1 MPMDR
6 FYIGPYDKNSGL
18 VNAIKP
24 FYVNDKAFQFLN
36 NAYQWRDSVRKRF
49 GSRWLG
55 NTQQSTRLR
64 VNVGAYSTFVGTTD
78 SITGNASGTI
88 PNANWMIGSYF
99 VIGAETDTV
108 ASSAAGAQP
117 MTSTG
122 PSVTHT
128 FNFATGAFNFAGAP
142 VGTAIYFFYNTPT
155 TDGAGNATG
164 VVPGVDFAIGQ
175 MFSIGTNLYT
185 VWQNGALK
193 NTGAGTGTYNTT
205 TGVFSFTG
213 APINSIIY
221 FYPATPVMGFVDY
234 ENGGDEFDQ
243 TIAFDTQFSYL
254 YNNGT
259 IGWERIAAE
268 ASAGAAI
275 WSGSNSQFFW
285 GTSYNGVNAFDYDVY
300 VTNYDQTEKM
310 RVLSTVAAVPT
321 WDFFYP
327 QIQDIASGGSPALTI
342 YLQSARMII
351 PFKNRLLVFG
361 TWELETDATPTTTL
375 RSYPFRMRWSQ
386 EGSPLDA
393 TAWRQDIPGKG
404 SGLDN
409 ELNEA
414 FTSVRFVKDRLI
426 VFCETATFEVA
437 YQDNAIRPFQL
448 RQVNNQ
454 YGAESTFSV
463 VGFDRYALAIGD
475 VGVMACTGANV
486 ERIDSSIPDEVFK
499 IHQINGGIERV
510 YGIRDYFT
518 EMAYWTFPDETATS
532 VFPYP
537 KKILVFNYASNT
549 WAFNDD
555 SFTAFGYFQP
565 TTGVT
570 WDSTEITWDD
580 DVSWDSGSNK
590 ALFRN
595 VIAGNQEG
603 WTMLID
609 RDDTTNAPALQ
620 ITNITISLFSNITF
634 TVIDYNMKVGDYF
647 YIDGI
652 TGTGNLTALNGI
664 IQVIRTQDPSDPNTF
679 TFIAFQA
686 DGITPILLSGTYS
699 GGGTI
704 SRVSNI
710 QIATK
715 AYNFYAN
722 KGYNAGVNQVNF
734 LVDKT
739 SGGSILVDW
748 FISNSD
754 VNMVQASGRPFGN
767 GSLLGTSVL
776 ETFASPRVPFEATQA
791 QLWHQIYI
799 NAQGNYVQLGMY
811 FDDVLMRDEDVR
823 IADFRLYAMIF
834 FASPTGNLR

>member
-1 MPMDR
+1 MDR

-18 VNAIKP
+18 VNAVKP

-36 NAYQWRDSVRKRF
+36 NAYQWRESVRKRF

-64 VNVGAYSTFVGTTD
+64 VLVGTTAA
-78 SITGNASGTI
+78 ITGN
-88 PNANWMIGSYF
+88 F
-99 VIGAETDTV
+99 
-108 ASSAAGAQP
+108 SAT
-117 MTSTG
+117 M
-122 PSVTHT
+122 
-128 FNFATGAFNFAGAP
+128 
-142 VGTAIYFFYNTPT
+142 
-155 TDGAGNATG
+155 
-164 VVPGVDFAIGQ
+164 PGVIWKIGQ
-175 MFSIGTNLYT
+175 MFSIGTTLFT
-185 VWQNGALK
+185 VYQANGATKTTGTATATYNTANGALVITGN
-193 NTGAGTGTYNTT
+193 NTNPLTS
-205 TGVFSFTG
+205 V
-213 APINSIIY
+213 Y
-221 FYPATPVMGFVDY
+221 FYPAQPVMGLVDY
-234 ENGGDEFDQ
+234 ENGGDEFDL

-254 YNNGT
+254 YNTGT

-268 ASAGAAI
+268 ANAGAAT

-285 GTSYNGVNAFDYDVY
+285 GTSYNGINAFDYDVY
-300 VTNYDQTEKM
+300 VTNYHETEKM

-321 WDFFYP
+321 WDYFYP
-327 QIQDIASGGSPALTI
+327 KIQDIATGGTPALTI
-342 YLQSARMII
+342 FLQSARMII

-361 TWELETDATPTTTL
+361 TWENESPDGLAFTL
-375 RSYPFRMRWSQ
+375 RQYPFRMRWSA
-386 EGSPLDA
+386 EASPLA
-393 TAWRQDIPGKG
+393 TDAWRQDIPGQG

-437 YQDNAIRPFQL
+437 YQDNQLRPFQL
-448 RQVNNQ
+448 RQINNE

-486 ERIDSSIPDEVFK
+486 ERIDSNIPDEVFK

-537 KKILVFNYASNT
+537 KKILVYNYATNT

-590 ALFRN
+590 AQFRN

-609 RDDTTNAPALQ
+609 RDDTTNSPALQ
-620 ITNITISLFSNITF
+620 ITNLTISNLF
-634 TVIDYNMKVGDYF
+634 TVTITAVDYNMNVGDYI
-647 YIDGI
+647 YLSGI
-652 TGTGNLTALNGI
+652 TGTGNLTDLNGT
-664 IQVIRTQDPSDPNTF
+664 IQAIFTQDASDANTF
-679 TFIAFQA
+679 TFVALQS
-686 DGITPILLSGTYS
+686 DGFTPINLAGTYS
-699 GGGTI
+699 GGGMIT
-704 SRVSNI
+704 RVSRL

-715 AYNFYAN
+715 AFNFYAT
-722 KGYNAGVNQVNF
+722 KGYNASINQVNF
-734 LVDKT
+734 LVEAT
-739 SGGSILVDW
+739 TGGKILADW
-748 FISNSD
+748 FISNSL
-754 VNMVQASGRPFGN
+754 VNMVAASSKPFGT
-767 GSLLGTSVL
+767 GCLLGTSVL
-776 ETFASPRVPFEATQA
+776 ETSPYVRERFEATQA
-791 QLWHQIYI
+791 QLWHQVYI
-799 NAQGNYVQLGMY
+799 NAQGEYIAIGLY
-811 FDDVLMRDEDVR
+811 FDDLLMRSESVR
-823 IADFRLYAMIF
+823 IADFKLYAMLF
-834 FASPTGNLR
+834 LASRAGNLR

>member
-1 MPMDR
+1 MDR

-18 VNAIKP
+18 VNSVRP

-64 VNVGAYSTFVGTTD
+64 IDLGGFNVQVGTTNGSGD
-78 SITGNASGTI
+78 LSGTVPGI
-88 PNANWMIGSYF
+88 TFNVGQRF

-108 ASSAAGAQP
+108 TSGAAGAQP
-117 MTSTG
+117 MTRTGGSST
-122 PSVTHT
+122 THT
-128 FNFATGAFNFAGAP
+128 FNIGTGAFVLVGAPANTPVYFFFNTTTTSGAGA
-142 VGTAIYFFYNTPT
+142 A
-155 TDGAGNATG
+155 AG

-175 MFSIGTNLYT
+175 MFSIGSQLYT

-193 NTGAGTGTYNTT
+193 TTGAGAGTYNLT
-205 TGVFSFTG
+205 TGAYSITG
-213 APINSIIY
+213 APISTPVY
-221 FYPATPVMGFVDY
+221 FYPAQPVMGFVDY
-234 ENGGDEFDQ
+234 ENGGDEFDL

-254 YNNGT
+254 YNTGT

-268 ASAGAAI
+268 ANAGAAT

-285 GTSYNGVNAFDYDVY
+285 GTSYNGINAFDYDVY
-300 VTNYDQTEKM
+300 VINYHETEKM

-321 WDFFYP
+321 WDYFYP
-327 QIQDIASGGSPALTI
+327 QIQDIATGGTPTLTI
-342 YLQSARMII
+342 FLQSARMII

-361 TWELETDATPTTTL
+361 TWENESPDGMAFTL
-375 RSYPFRMRWSQ
+375 RQYPFRMRWSA
-386 EGSPLDA
+386 EASPLA
-393 TAWRQDIPGKG
+393 TDAWRQDIPGQG

-437 YQDNAIRPFQL
+437 YQDNQLRPFQL
-448 RQVNNQ
+448 RQINNE

-486 ERIDSSIPDEVFK
+486 ERIDSNIPDEVFK

-537 KKILVFNYASNT
+537 KKILVYNYATNT

-590 ALFRN
+590 AQFRN

-609 RDDTTNAPALQ
+609 RDDTTNSPALQ
-620 ITNITISLFSNITF
+620 ITNLTISNLF
-634 TVIDYNMKVGDYF
+634 TVTITAVDYNMNVGDYI
-647 YIDGI
+647 YLSGI
-652 TGTGNLTALNGI
+652 TGTGNLTDLNGT
-664 IQVIRTQDPSDPNTF
+664 IQAIFTQDASDANTF
-679 TFIAFQA
+679 TFVALQS
-686 DGITPILLSGTYS
+686 DGFTPINLAGTYS
-699 GGGTI
+699 GGGMIT
-704 SRVSNI
+704 RVSRL

-715 AYNFYAN
+715 AFNFYAT
-722 KGYNAGVNQVNF
+722 KGYNASINQVNF
-734 LVDKT
+734 LVEAT
-739 SGGSILVDW
+739 TGGKILADW
-748 FISNSD
+748 FISNSL
-754 VNMVQASGRPFGN
+754 VNMVAASSKPFGT
-767 GSLLGTSVL
+767 GCLLGTSVL
-776 ETFASPRVPFEATQA
+776 ETSPYVRERFEATQA
-791 QLWHQIYI
+791 QLWHQVYI
-799 NAQGNYVQLGMY
+799 NAQGEYIAIGLY
-811 FDDVLMRDEDVR
+811 FDDLLMRSESVR
-823 IADFRLYAMIF
+823 IADFKLYAMLF
-834 FASPTGNLR
+834 LASRAGNLR

>member
-18 VNAIKP
+18 VNAVKP
-24 FYVNDKAFQFLN
+24 FYLNDKAFQFLN

-64 VNVGAYSTFVGTTD
+64 VLVGTTAAV
-78 SITGNASGTI
+78 SGNFTVNVRTFTG
-88 PNANWMIGSYF
+88 
-99 VIGAETDTV
+99 D
-108 ASSAAGAQP
+108 AALP
-117 MTSTG
+117 L
-122 PSVTHT
+122 
-128 FNFATGAFNFAGAP
+128 N
-142 VGTAIYFFYNTPT
+142 
-155 TDGAGNATG
+155 
-164 VVPGVDFAIGQ
+164 IGQ
-175 MFSIGTNLYT
+175 MFSVGTTLFT
-185 VWQNGALK
+185 VFQA
-193 NTGAGTGTYNTT
+193 AGSTKTTGTATATYDTA
-205 TGVFSFTG
+205 TGVIVITG
-213 APINSIIY
+213 NNTNPLTSVY
-221 FYPATPVMGFVDY
+221 FYPALPVMGFVDY
-234 ENGGDEFDQ
+234 ENGGDEFDL
-243 TIAFDTQFSYL
+243 TIAFDTHFSYL

-268 ASAGAAI
+268 VTPGAAI
-275 WSGSNSQFFW
+275 WAGSNSQFFW
-285 GTSYNGVNAFDYDVY
+285 GYSSNGINAFDYDVY
-300 VTNYDQTEKM
+300 VTNYNQAEKM
-310 RVLSTVAAVPT
+310 RVLSEVATVPT

-327 QIQDIASGGSPALTI
+327 QIQDVATGGTPTLTI

-361 TWELETDATPTTTL
+361 TFELETTTAPVTTL

-386 EGSPLDA
+386 EGSPLAAD
-393 TAWRQDIPGKG
+393 AWRQDIPGKG

-414 FTSVRFVKDRLI
+414 FTSVKFVKDRLI

-437 YQDNAIRPFQL
+437 YQDNQLRPFQL
-448 RQVNNQ
+448 RQINNE

-486 ERIDSSIPDEVFK
+486 ERIDNSIPDEVFK

-510 YGIRDYFT
+510 FGIRDYFT

-537 KKILVFNYASNT
+537 KKVLVYNYATNT

-570 WDSTEITWDD
+570 WDSTEVTWDD

-620 ITNITISLFSNITF
+620 ITNLTVSAFSNVTITA
-634 TVIDYNMKVGDYF
+634 IDYNMKVGDYF
-647 YIDGI
+647 YLSGI
-652 TGTGNLTALNGI
+652 TGTGNLTDLNGT
-664 IQVIRTQDPSDPNTF
+664 IQAIRTQDPSDANTF
-679 TFIAFQA
+679 TFIAFQP
-686 DGITPILLSGTYS
+686 DGITPILLAGTYS
-699 GGGTI
+699 GGGTLT
-704 SRVSNI
+704 RVSNI

-715 AYNFYAN
+715 AFNFYAT
-722 KGYNAGVNQVNF
+722 KGYNASVNQVNF
-734 LVDKT
+734 LVDAT
-739 SGGSILVDW
+739 TGGKILVDW

-754 VNMVQASGRPFGN
+754 NSMVKDSGRPFGN

-776 ETFASPRVPFEATQA
+776 QTSPYVRENFEATQA
-791 QLWHQIYI
+791 QLWHQLYI
-799 NAQGNYVQLGMY
+799 NAQGNYIQLGLY
-811 FDDVLMRDEDVR
+811 FDDILSRDEAVR

-834 FASPTGNLR
+834 VASRTGSLR

>member
-1 MPMDR
+1 MDR

-18 VNAIKP
+18 VNAVKP

-64 VNVGAYSTFVGTTD
+64 VLVGTTAA
-78 SITGNASGTI
+78 ITGN
-88 PNANWMIGSYF
+88 F
-99 VIGAETDTV
+99 
-108 ASSAAGAQP
+108 SAT
-117 MTSTG
+117 M
-122 PSVTHT
+122 
-128 FNFATGAFNFAGAP
+128 
-142 VGTAIYFFYNTPT
+142 
-155 TDGAGNATG
+155 
-164 VVPGVDFAIGQ
+164 PGVIWKIGQ
-175 MFSIGTNLYT
+175 MFSIGTTLFT
-185 VWQNGALK
+185 VYQANGATKTTGTATATYNTANGALVITGN
-193 NTGAGTGTYNTT
+193 NTNPLTS
-205 TGVFSFTG
+205 V
-213 APINSIIY
+213 Y
-221 FYPATPVMGFVDY
+221 FYPAQPVMGLVDY
-234 ENGGDEFDQ
+234 ENGGDEFDL

-254 YNNGT
+254 YNTGT

-268 ASAGAAI
+268 ANAGAAT

-285 GTSYNGVNAFDYDVY
+285 GTSYNGINAFDYDVY
-300 VTNYDQTEKM
+300 VTNYHETEKM

-321 WDFFYP
+321 WDYFYP
-327 QIQDIASGGSPALTI
+327 KIQDIATGGTPALTI
-342 YLQSARMII
+342 FLQSARMII

-375 RSYPFRMRWSQ
+375 RSYPFRMRWSA
-386 EGSPLDA
+386 EASPLA
-393 TAWRQDIPGKG
+393 TDAWRQDIPGQG

-437 YQDNAIRPFQL
+437 YQDNQLRPFQL
-448 RQVNNQ
+448 RQINNE

-486 ERIDSSIPDEVFK
+486 ERIDSNIPDEVFK

-537 KKILVFNYASNT
+537 KKILVYNYATNT

-590 ALFRN
+590 AQFRN

-609 RDDTTNAPALQ
+609 RDDTTNSPALQ
-620 ITNITISLFSNITF
+620 ITNLTISNLF
-634 TVIDYNMKVGDYF
+634 TVTITAVDYNMNVGDYI
-647 YIDGI
+647 YLSGI
-652 TGTGNLTALNGI
+652 TGTGNLTDLNGT
-664 IQVIRTQDPSDPNTF
+664 IQAIFTQDASDANTF
-679 TFIAFQA
+679 TFVALQS
-686 DGITPILLSGTYS
+686 DGFTPINLAGTYS
-699 GGGTI
+699 GGGMIT
-704 SRVSNI
+704 RVSRL

-715 AYNFYAN
+715 AFNFYAT
-722 KGYNAGVNQVNF
+722 KGYNASINQVNF
-734 LVDKT
+734 LVEAT
-739 SGGSILVDW
+739 TGGKILADW
-748 FISNSD
+748 FISNSL
-754 VNMVQASGRPFGN
+754 VNMVAASSKPFGT
-767 GSLLGTSVL
+767 GCLLGTSVL
-776 ETFASPRVPFEATQA
+776 ETSPYVRERFEATQA
-791 QLWHQIYI
+791 QLWHQVYI
-799 NAQGNYVQLGMY
+799 NAQGEYIAIGLY
-811 FDDVLMRDEDVR
+811 FDDLLMRSESVR
-823 IADFRLYAMIF
+823 IADFKLYAMLF
-834 FASPTGNLR
+834 LASRAGNLR

>member
-18 VNAIKP
+18 VNAVKP

-64 VNVGAYSTFVGTTD
+64 VLVGTTD
-78 SITGNASGTI
+78 AVTGNFTVNVRTFTGDASL
-88 PNANWMIGSYF
+88 PLN
-99 VIGAETDTV
+99 
-108 ASSAAGAQP
+108 
-117 MTSTG
+117 
-122 PSVTHT
+122 
-128 FNFATGAFNFAGAP
+128 
-142 VGTAIYFFYNTPT
+142 
-155 TDGAGNATG
+155 
-164 VVPGVDFAIGQ
+164 IGQ
-175 MFSIGTNLYT
+175 MFSVGTTLFT
-185 VWQNGALK
+185 VFQAAGATK
-193 NTGAGTGTYNTT
+193 TTGTATATYDTATSVIVITGNNTNPLT
-205 TGVFSFTG
+205 SV
-213 APINSIIY
+213 Y
-221 FYPATPVMGFVDY
+221 FYPALPVMGFVDY

-259 IGWERIAAE
+259 IGWERIKAE
-268 ASAGAAI
+268 ATPGAAI
-275 WSGSNSQFFW
+275 WAGSNSQFFW
-285 GTSYNGVNAFDYDVY
+285 GVSYNGMDAFDYDVY
-300 VTNYDQTEKM
+300 VTNYNQNEKL
-310 RVLSTVAAVPT
+310 RVLSTVATVPT

-327 QIQDIASGGSPALTI
+327 QISIFSNGGTVPLTI
-342 YLQSARMII
+342 FLQSCRIII

-361 TWELETDATPTTTL
+361 TWEQESPDGMTFTL
-375 RSYPFRMRWSQ
+375 RQYPFRMRYSAI
-386 EGSPLDA
+386 GSPLA
-393 TAWRQDIPGKG
+393 TDAWRQDIPGQG
-404 SGLDN
+404 GGLDN

-414 FTSVRFVKDRLI
+414 FTSVKFVKDRLI

-437 YQDNAIRPFQL
+437 FQDNQVQPFQL
-448 RQVNNQ
+448 RQINNE

-463 VGFDRYALAIGD
+463 IGFDRYALAIGD

-537 KKILVFNYASNT
+537 KKVLVYNYATNT

-565 TTGVT
+565 TSGVT
-570 WDSTEITWDD
+570 WDSVEITWDD
-580 DVSWDSGSNK
+580 DVSWDSGTNK

-595 VIAGNQEG
+595 VLAGNQQG
-603 WTMLID
+603 WTFLID

-620 ITNITISLFSNITF
+620 ITNITISALSNVTITA
-634 TVIDYNMKVGDYF
+634 IDYNMKVGDYF
-647 YIDGI
+647 YLSGI
-652 TGTGNLTALNGI
+652 TGTGNLTDLNDT
-664 IQVIRTQDPSDPNTF
+664 IQVIRTQDPSVANTF
-679 TFIAFQA
+679 TFIALQA
-686 DGITPILLSGTYS
+686 DGITPIILAGTYS

-715 AYNFYAN
+715 AFNFYAT
-722 KGYNAGVNQVNF
+722 KGANAAVNQVNF

-739 SGGSILVDW
+739 TGGKILVDW

-754 VNMVQASGRPFGN
+754 VSMVAASGRPFGN
-767 GSLLGTSVL
+767 NSLLGTSVL
-776 ETFASPRVPFEATQA
+776 ETFALPRVPFESTQA

-811 FDDVLMRDEDVR
+811 FNDVLSRDNGVR
-823 IADFRLYAMIF
+823 RADFRLYAMIF
-834 FASPTGNLR
+834 YASPTGNLR